1 MIARK
6 LVVRGRVQG
15 VGYRDAMI
23 RAALA
28 HGVHGFV
35 RNASDGSVEAHLQG
49 DDEAVA
55 QLIAWTSRGPPMAR
69 VDRVMVE
76 EAEPDPAHVAFRQ
89 MA

>member
-28 HGVHGFV
+28 EGVHGFV
-35 RNASDGSVEAHLQG
+35 RNARDGSVEAHLQG

-55 QLIAWTSRGPPMAR
+55 RVIAWATHGPRMAR
-69 VDRVMVE
+69 VDGVTVE
-76 EAEPDPAHVAFRQ
+76 ETEPDDAHASFLQ
-89 MA
+89 TS

>member
-28 HGVHGFV
+28 EGVQGFV
-35 RNASDGSVEAHLQG
+35 RNARDGGVEAHLQG

-55 QLIAWTSRGPPMAR
+55 RVIAWASRGPPMAR
-69 VDRVMVE
+69 VDGVMVE
-76 EAEPDPAHVAFRQ
+76 ETEPDRAHASFRQ
-89 MA
+89 TT